1 MLSSHSGMNSQYE
14 TAITQNETEN
24 SYAKSDRSFLKS
36 ASGIRKC
43 DRCLL
48 RIALGIKS
56 ESGIAKSDSLLL
68 QSASD
73 ITKCDK
79 LLLRSAVKLD
89 VTLVFF

>member
-1 MLSSHSGMNSQYE
+1 MNYQYE

-24 SYAKSDRSFLKS
+24 SYAKSDRSF
-36 ASGIRKC
+36 
-43 DRCLL
+43 L

-68 QSASD
+68 QSASG